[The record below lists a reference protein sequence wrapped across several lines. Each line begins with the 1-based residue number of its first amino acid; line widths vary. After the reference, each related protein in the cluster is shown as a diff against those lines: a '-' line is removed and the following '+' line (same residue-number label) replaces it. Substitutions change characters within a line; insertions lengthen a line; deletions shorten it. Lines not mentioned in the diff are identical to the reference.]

1 MSEFMKALLMGVPL
15 LVGAFIALYFIDD
28 GNRRAE

>member
-1 MSEFMKALLMGVPL
+1 MTEFMKALLMGVPL

-28 GNRRAE
+28 ERTR